1 VTVKQLLE
9 AQSTESDFTID
20 GVDLSQVGDPYEGD
34 PYEANLPDSHTST
47 DLPRR
52 SY

>member
-1 VTVKQLLE
+1 MTVKQLLE

-20 GVDLSQVGDPYEGD
+20 GVDLSQVGDPS
-34 PYEANLPDSHTST
+34 EANVPDSHALVDTLT